1 MIIKGDNM
9 TKMTK
14 KKSRVYKYSLIAL
27 ICLGVIGL
35 GIAFD
40 AYTGFPASD
49 GDTLT
54 ASMVNALANNLES
67 LTDVIQDSGPDLT
80 AVADVCNSAGDC
92 LSTVSGGASLPSGMV
107 IAHAGSA
114 CPSGWLLANGG
125 SLATATYP
133 DLFAAIGYMYG
144 GSGANFNKP
153 DYRGNFLRGYS
164 GGSAADPNRAARL
177 DRGDGTTGNA
187 VGTRQNPMLGS
198 HLHSVDPPNRVTT
211 SNGAHTHLLRIYKDT
226 PDFNAWNAYLRT
238 GAHGNLWN
246 SDITSSIQSAG
257 NHQHNVNIPAF
268 NSAANG
274 GAETRP
280 INVYVLYCI
289 KT

>member
-1 MIIKGDNM
+1 
-9 TKMTK
+9 
-14 KKSRVYKYSLIAL
+14 VYKYSLIAL

-133 DLFAAIGYMYG
+133 DLFAIVVVLQLIQIEQPGLIGEMEQQG
-144 GSGANFNKP
+144 MQLEQG
-153 DYRGNFLRGYS
+153 RILCWE
-164 GGSAADPNRAARL
+164 
-177 DRGDGTTGNA
+177 
-187 VGTRQNPMLGS
+187 VICI
-198 HLHSVDPPNRVTT
+198 VW
-211 SNGAHTHLLRIYKDT
+211 THRI
-226 PDFNAWNAYLRT
+226 
-238 GAHGNLWN
+238 
-246 SDITSSIQSAG
+246 
-257 NHQHNVNIPAF
+257 
-268 NSAANG
+268 
-274 GAETRP
+274 E
-280 INVYVLYCI
+280 
-289 KT
+289 